1 MARRFART
9 AGVGALLG
17 LTLCACALQLGGRVS
32 GAATAQASSF
42 APAARPM
49 QAAASVQAARAVRAA
64 RTAQAPR
71 VSLRASFTPD
81 RLATP
86 TTIFFEFTVARDG
99 GRVPPPLT
107 HVLLRLPAGMSYATS
122 DLGLAICQPKALVE
136 KGLAGCSPNSRL
148 GQGSAFV
155 EVPFGSSAGQE
166 IPEIDALM
174 GPPHD
179 GNVVVLF
186 YANGRVPVFA
196 QIVFSAEVLPGGGP
210 FGMTL
215 DTTIPL
221 IESVPGGPPVSILRV
236 SSTIGP
242 GRLVYYKRVHGRR
255 VAYHPHGIEVP
266 ERCPR
271 GGFPFQAQ
279 FQFVNG
285 ARAETRTAVP
295 CPRARRRK

>member
-1 MARRFART
+1 M
-9 AGVGALLG
+9 
-17 LTLCACALQLGGRVS
+17 
-32 GAATAQASSF
+32 
-42 APAARPM
+42 
-49 QAAASVQAARAVRAA
+49 
-64 RTAQAPR
+64 
-71 VSLRASFTPD
+71 SLRASFAPD
-81 RLATP
+81 RLGAP
-86 TTIFFEFTVARDG
+86 TTIFFEFTVAREG
-99 GRVPPPLT
+99 GQVPPPLT
-107 HVLLRLPAGMSYATS
+107 RVLLRLPAGMSYATS
-122 DLGLAICQPKALVE
+122 DLGLAICQPSRLIE
-136 KGLAGCSPNSRL
+136 KGLSGCSPNARL

-155 EVPFGSSAGQE
+155 EVPFGASTGQE

-242 GRLVYYKRVHGRR
+242 GRLIYYKRVHRRR
-255 VAYHPHGIEVP
+255 VAYHPRGIEVP

-271 GGFPFQAQ
+271 GGFPFEAR
-279 FQFVNG
+279 FSFLDG
-285 ARAETRTAVP
+285 SSARARTAVP
-295 CPRARRRK
+295 CPSPRRRK

>member
-1 MARRFART
+1 MALVL
-9 AGVGALLG
+9 GV
-17 LTLCACALQLGGRVS
+17 
-32 GAATAQASSF
+32 
-42 APAARPM
+42 PAI
-49 QAAASVQAARAVRAA
+49 ARAGP
-64 RTAQAPR
+64 Q

-86 TTIFFEFTVARDG
+86 TTIFFEFKVAHEE

-107 HVLLRLPAGMSYATS
+107 RVLLRLPAGMSYLTS
-122 DLGLAICQPKALVE
+122 NLGLAICQPKRLIE
-136 KGLAGCSPNSRL
+136 KGLSGCSPNARL

-174 GPPHD
+174 GPPSN
-179 GNVVVLF
+179 GNAVILF
-186 YANGRVPVFA
+186 YANGRAPVFA

-255 VAYHPHGIEVP
+255 VAYHPRGIEVP

-271 GGFPFQAQ
+271 DGFPFQAQ
-279 FQFVNG
+279 FSFLNG
-285 ARAETRTAVP
+285 SSVQARTTVP
-295 CPRARRRK
+295 CPRRRPDRPRK

>member
-1 MARRFART
+1 MPTARLAVLVRVALCVCLLLLD
-9 AGVGALLG
+9 AGAL
-17 LTLCACALQLGGRVS
+17 V
-32 GAATAQASSF
+32 
-42 APAARPM
+42 PAARSTR
-49 QAAASVQAARAVRAA
+49 AAMPSSPAA

-71 VSLRASFTPD
+71 VSLRASFKPD

-86 TTIFFEFTVARDG
+86 TTIFFEFTVSREDG
-99 GRVPPPLT
+99 HVPPPLT
-107 HVLLRLPAGMSYATS
+107 NVLLRLPAGMSYATS
-122 DLGLAICQPKALVE
+122 DLGLAICSPKSLRE
-136 KGLAGCSPNSRL
+136 KGLSGCSPNARL

-166 IPEIDALM
+166 IPEIYALM
-174 GPPHD
+174 GPPHN

-186 YANGRVPVFA
+186 YANGRMPVFA
-196 QIVFSAEVLPGGGP
+196 QIVFSAELLPGGGP

-242 GRLVYYKRVHGRR
+242 GQLLYYKRLHGRR
-255 VAYHPHGIEVP
+255 VAYHPRGIEVP

-271 GGFPFQAQ
+271 SGFPFQAQ
-279 FQFVNG
+279 FEFLGG
-285 ARAETRTAVP
+285 ARAQAHTAVP
-295 CPRARRRK
+295 CPRRRGR